1 MPKTKSRATVG
12 LAVAATA
19 LLLAACREQQAEAP
33 PPAAPQVTVAQPI
46 VREVEEW
53 DEYTGRFVP
62 VERVEVRA
70 RVSGYLDDLQF
81 QEGAIV
87 EQGDLI
93 AIIDQRP
100 FEITVRNAEAAV
112 AEARAA
118 ADLAR
123 IELERIDR
131 LRNSPA
137 FSQDRLDE
145 RQANVR
151 ATNAQL
157 ARAQAELARAE
168 LDLEFSEIR
177 APITG
182 RIGGYEVTEGNLIVG
197 GEQGGTLLTTIV
209 SVDPI
214 YFEFDVSE
222 ADFLRYNRLNLEGTR
237 ITSRDNPNP
246 VQLRLQDESDFVHHG
261 RMNFVANELA
271 QMTATLQ
278 GRAVFD
284 NPDGFFQPGQFAT
297 ARLIGRS
304 RYEAMLVP
312 DEVVLSDQSRR
323 FVYVVNGENKV
334 ERRWVELGPIIDNL
348 RVVRDGLGA
357 DESLVVGGL
366 QRVRPG
372 AEVTTRTGTIETGE
386 S

>member
-1 MPKTKSRATVG
+1 MPKTKSRAIVG

-19 LLLAACREQQAEAP
+19 LLLAACQEQQAEAP

-182 RIGGYEVTEGNLIVG
+182 RIGGYEITEGNLIVG

-357 DESLVVGGL
+357 GESLVVGGL

>member
-19 LLLAACREQQAEAP
+19 LLLAACQEQQAEAP

-182 RIGGYEVTEGNLIVG
+182 RIGGYEITEGNLIVG

-237 ITSRDNPNP
+237 VTSRDTPNP
-246 VQLRLQDESDFVHHG
+246 VQLRLQDETDFVHHG

-284 NPDGFFQPGQFAT
+284 NPEGFFQPGQFAT

-323 FVYVVNGENKV
+323 FVYVVNGESKV